1 MLATIAGLAISWY
14 FGFTP
19 VFIACA
25 ALSFFFPRLFRFL
38 FWLFTFPAILALGA
52 TTITLLASLYDLAP
66 LSTSTFHTAL
76 YIASIPSFLLTNYLS
91 KDVSR

>member
-1 MLATIAGLAISWY
+1 MLATLAGLAISWY

-19 VFIACA
+19 VFIAGA

-66 LSTSTFHTAL
+66 LSTSTFHTSL
-76 YIASIPSFLLTNYLS
+76 YVAFIPSFLLTGYLS